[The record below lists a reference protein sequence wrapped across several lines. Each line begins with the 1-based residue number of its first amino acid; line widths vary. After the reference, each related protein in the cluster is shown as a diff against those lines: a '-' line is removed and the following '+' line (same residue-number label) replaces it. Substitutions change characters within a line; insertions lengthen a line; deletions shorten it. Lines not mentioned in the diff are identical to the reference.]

1 MESVLTEASHM
12 NQSFRAFLAI
22 VASSFALTTASSG
35 ASARQ
40 QQQPNGADSQSTPA
54 QPPTQ
59 GAQQPTFRAGINFV
73 RVDVIATD
81 RDGNPVVDLG
91 QSDFEVL
98 EDGKPQQIQSFKL
111 VRLPT
116 TPAPGAPPPSQIRT
130 SGDEELAA
138 AQEDARLI
146 AIFLDDY
153 HVRRSNSL
161 KARQALSEFIQ
172 NRLQPSDLVA
182 LMYPLTPL
190 SDVTLTRDHGKAA
203 DAISRFEGR
212 KYDYRPRNIMEE
224 SYIYY
229 PAGIVEKIRLQVTM
243 SAMKALA
250 IHLGALREGRK
261 AMVFVSEGF
270 ASRLPPQLNDP
281 VAGMPGVGNPNRLDP
296 LAGQNPTPMQQA
308 ADFFTQTELITDL
321 RDVYDFA
328 NKNNTAIYALD
339 PRGLTGQEFDIE
351 QNVNITV
358 DNALL
363 NQSIDSLRILAE
375 NTDGRAIVNQND
387 LAKGLQQIVSDSGS
401 YYLLGYGSTQA
412 PQDGKFHRIDVRV
425 KRPRI
430 AVRSRRG
437 YWALTAEETANA
449 LAPVKPG
456 PPPAIAA
463 ALGTLAAVRRDG
475 LIRTWVGMAP
485 AGNGKTRLTFVWEP
499 RPATN
504 ARRDEPAR
512 VALLA
517 TGTGGS
523 PYFRGAVP
531 DSAPAATPAA
541 SNGASPASTSSSARG
556 PWKITFDV
564 NPGSLQLLMTVQGRD
579 AQILDRETQD
589 LAVPDLTAPEASV
602 ATPEVF
608 RARTPREWQ
617 TFAADASAVPAIV
630 REFSRT
636 DRLLVRFGVYGAGA
650 PSASARLLNR
660 AGERMADLP
669 VQPSSLGAQMHQLDL
684 PLAPLAPG
692 EYLIEISA
700 GDAKQLVAI
709 RVTG

>member
-1 MESVLTEASHM
+1 MSHTYRALLSLLALSVG
-12 NQSFRAFLAI
+12 LATTSSR
-22 VASSFALTTASSG
+22 ASSPSPQSG
-35 ASARQ
+35 ASS
-40 QQQPNGADSQSTPA
+40 PSTPA
-54 QPPTQ
+54 QP
-59 GAQQPTFRAGINFV
+59 QQPPAQPAGDQQPIFRGGINFV

-91 QSDFEVL
+91 QNDFDVL
-98 EDGKPQQIQSFKL
+98 EDGKPQQVQSFKL

-116 TPAPGAPPPSQIRT
+116 TPVPGAPPPSQIRT
-130 SGDEELAA
+130 NSDEELAA
-138 AQEDARLI
+138 SQEDARLI

-161 KARQALSEFIQ
+161 RARQALSEFIQ
-172 NRLQPSDLVA
+172 NRLQPSDLIA

-190 SDVTLTRDHGKAA
+190 SDVTLSRDHEKVAN
-203 DAISRFEGR
+203 AISRFEGR
-212 KYDYRPRNIMEE
+212 KYDYRPRNIIEE
-224 SYIYY
+224 RYIYY
-229 PAGIVEKIRLQVTM
+229 PASVVEQIRLQVTT

-250 IHLGALREGRK
+250 IRLGALREGRK

-281 VAGMPGVGNPNRLDP
+281 IAGMPGVGNPNRLDP
-296 LAGQNPTPMQQA
+296 LAGQNPGSREQSA
-308 ADFFTQTELITDL
+308 NFFAQTDLITDL
-321 RDVYDFA
+321 RDVYDMA
-328 NKNNTAIYALD
+328 NKSNTAIYALD

-363 NQSIDSLRILAE
+363 NESIDSLRILAE
-375 NTDGRAIVNQND
+375 NTDGRAIVNQSD

-401 YYLLGYGSTQA
+401 YYLLGYSSTQA
-412 PQDGKFHRIDVRV
+412 PQDGKFHRIEVRV

-430 AVRSRRG
+430 TVRARRG

-449 LAPVKPG
+449 LAPAKPG
-456 PPPAIAA
+456 PPPAIEA
-463 ALGTLAAVRRDG
+463 ALGALAAVRRDG
-475 LIRTWVGMAP
+475 LIRTWVGMTP
-485 AGNGKTRLTFVWEP
+485 AANGKTRLTFVWEP

-504 ARRDEPAR
+504 ARREEPAR
-512 VALLA
+512 VTLLA

-531 DSAPAATPAA
+531 DSAPAAPSAA
-541 SNGASPASTSSSARG
+541 SNGASPGSTSLSARG

-564 NPGSLQLLMTVQGRD
+564 NPGPMQLLMTVQGRE

-589 LAVPDLTAPEASV
+589 IAVPDLTAPEASL

-617 TFAADASAVPAIV
+617 ALAADASAIPAIM

-650 PSASARLLNR
+650 PAASVRLLNR
-660 AGERMADLP
+660 TGERMADLP
-669 VQPSSLGAQMHQLDL
+669 VQPSPLGAQVHHVDV
-684 PLAPLAPG
+684 PLASLAPG